1 MLNVLLIVSIV
12 NLVAVL
18 GLIWLIRE
26 LYQVILRLLEEE

>member
-1 MLNVLLIVSIV
+1 MLDVILVVSIV

-26 LYQVILRLLEEE
+26 LYQVILRLLEED

>member
-1 MLNVLLIVSIV
+1 MLDVILVVSIV

>member
-1 MLNVLLIVSIV
+1 MLDVLLVVSIV

-26 LYQVILRLLEEE
+26 LYQVILRLLEED

>member
-1 MLNVLLIVSIV
+1 MLNVLLVVSIV

-26 LYQVILRLLEEE
+26 LYRLY